1 MIFGYLWTDP
11 RAISDDQ
18 QRQYLADAGADPRR
32 IVRDQSPD
40 RGGRNDMLAVLRP
53 GDVVAVYRTR
63 YLADDSLD
71 FISVVGRIA
80 ARSAR
85 LAVIN
90 LGVEIEPDSAVTDL
104 IETDIAERRKRQT
117 EAARE
122 ARKRLPKGKRGG
134 APRTEVGWN
143 DEQRKR
149 FRQMWA
155 LPPGKCSMR
164 EIAREFGISAPAV
177 GDIAIRMKLPP
188 RGA

>member
-1 MIFGYLWTDP
+1 MIWGYLWLDP

-32 IVRDQSPD
+32 VIRDRSPA
-40 RGGRNDMLAVLRP
+40 RENRNDMLAVLRP

-63 YLADDSLD
+63 YIADDTLD
-71 FISVVGRIA
+71 FIGVIGRIA
-80 ARSAR
+80 AASAR

-90 LGVEIEPDSAVTDL
+90 LGVEIAPDSAVTDV
-104 IETDIAERRKRQT
+104 IETDMAERRKRQT

-122 ARKRLPKGKRGG
+122 AKKRLPKGKRGG
-134 APRTEVGWN
+134 APRTETGWSE
-143 DEQRKR
+143 DERKR

-155 LPPGKCSMR
+155 LPQSKCSMR
-164 EIAREFGISAPAV
+164 EIAREFGVSAPAV
-177 GDIAIRMKLPP
+177 GDIAARMKLPP

>member
-1 MIFGYLWTDP
+1 MIWGYLWLDP

-32 IVRDQSPD
+32 IVCDKSPT
-40 RGGRNDMLAVLRP
+40 REGRNDMLAVLRA

-63 YLADDSLD
+63 YIADDSLD
-71 FISVVGRIA
+71 FIGVIGRIA
-80 ARSAR
+80 AAAAR
-85 LAVIN
+85 LAIVN
-90 LGVEIEPDSAVTDL
+90 LGVEIEPDPAVTDV

-122 ARKRLPKGKRGG
+122 ARKRLPRGKRGG
-134 APRTEVGWN
+134 APRTEAGWT
-143 DEQRKR
+143 DDQRKR

-155 LPPGKCSMR
+155 LPQSKCSMR
-164 EIAREFGISAPAV
+164 EIAREFGVSAPAV
-177 GDIAIRMKLPP
+177 GDIAARMKLPP